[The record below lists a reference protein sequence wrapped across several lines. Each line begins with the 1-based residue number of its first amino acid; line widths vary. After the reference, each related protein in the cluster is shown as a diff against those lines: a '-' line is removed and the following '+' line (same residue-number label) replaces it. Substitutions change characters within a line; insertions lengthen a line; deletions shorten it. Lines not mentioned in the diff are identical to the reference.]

1 MSPNVAL
8 ISGAIAVLALVI
20 SIFGASWLNQ
30 RATERL
36 LDQSCK
42 RFDQRVD
49 QLDKRLDQRVDQ
61 LDRRFDQRVDQ
72 LEKRMDQRLAVI
84 DQRLDRIER
93 QLEAVFKPILQPR

>member
-1 MSPNVAL
+1 MDVSPNVAL
-8 ISGAIAVLALVI
+8 ISGAIALLALVI

-36 LDQSCK
+36 LDQSDK
-42 RFDQRVD
+42 RFDQRAD
-49 QLDKRLDQRVDQ
+49 QSDK
-61 LDRRFDQRVDQ
+61 RFDQRVDQ